1 MFPPMARPLKCLVP
15 RFSVAQTMLSAQPL
29 LGLRVRPCHSS
40 ADTTPPPTFAS
51 LVRNCKFTMMGNPVG
66 KEVVGRIYH
75 VVEEDLYID
84 FGHKFGCVC
93 RVPREG
99 RRNFIRGTEV
109 GEKWMQALQYVQSW
123 LPQVRLRVNSL
134 ELSKR
139 FLGYDKDLSL
149 LEADCTLLGLNK

>member
-1 MFPPMARPLKCLVP
+1 
-15 RFSVAQTMLSAQPL
+15 
-29 LGLRVRPCHSS
+29 
-40 ADTTPPPTFAS
+40 
-51 LVRNCKFTMMGNPVG
+51 MMGDPVG

-109 GEKWMQALQYVQSW
+109 NG
-123 LPQVRLRVNSL
+123 
-134 ELSKR
+134 
-139 FLGYDKDLSL
+139 
-149 LEADCTLLGLNK
+149 T

>member
-1 MFPPMARPLKCLVP
+1 
-15 RFSVAQTMLSAQPL
+15 
-29 LGLRVRPCHSS
+29 
-40 ADTTPPPTFAS
+40 
-51 LVRNCKFTMMGNPVG
+51 MMGNPVG

-93 RVPREG
+93 RLPREG
-99 RRNFIRGTEV
+99 RRNYIRGTE
-109 GEKWMQALQYVQSW
+109 
-123 LPQVRLRVNSL
+123 VRLRVNSL

-139 FLGYDKDLSL
+139 FLGYDQDLSL

>member
-1 MFPPMARPLKCLVP
+1 MFPPIARPLKCLVP
-15 RFSVAQTMLSAQPL
+15 RFSAAQTMLGHPH
-29 LGLRVRPCHSS
+29 LGLRVRPCHTS

-51 LVRNCKFTMMGNPVG
+51 LVRNCKFTMMGDPVG

-84 FGHKFGCVC
+84 FGYKFGCVC

-109 GEKWMQALQYVQSW
+109 GRKYLQHVPW

-139 FLGYDKDLSL
+139 FLGYDQDLSL

>member
-1 MFPPMARPLKCLVP
+1 M
-15 RFSVAQTMLSAQPL
+15 
-29 LGLRVRPCHSS
+29 
-40 ADTTPPPTFAS
+40 
-51 LVRNCKFTMMGNPVG
+51 G

-99 RRNFIRGTEV
+99 RRNYIRGTEV
-109 GEKWMQALQYVQSW
+109 GGKCKCNMSHGM
-123 LPQVRLRVNSL
+123 PQVRLRVNSL

-139 FLGYDKDLSL
+139 FLGYDQDLSL

>member
-1 MFPPMARPLKCLVP
+1 
-15 RFSVAQTMLSAQPL
+15 MLPTVRLAIATCRLWPIATPIHTTTRMCHASANQ
-29 LGLRVRPCHSS
+29 GQ
-40 ADTTPPPTFAS
+40 TFAS
-51 LVRNCKFTMMGNPVG
+51 LIRNCKFTSLGDPIG
-66 KEVVGRIYH
+66 KVVVGRIYH

-93 RVPREG
+93 RLPRDG
-99 RRNFIRGTEV
+99 RGKYLRGTEV
-109 GEKWMQALQYVQSW
+109 K
-123 LPQVRLRVNSL
+123 LRINNL

>member
-1 MFPPMARPLKCLVP
+1 MGLANQ
-15 RFSVAQTMLSAQPL
+15 S

-40 ADTTPPPTFAS
+40 ADTTPSPTFAS
-51 LVRNCKFTMMGNPVG
+51 LVRNCKFTMMGDPVG

-109 GEKWMQALQYVQSW
+109 
-123 LPQVRLRVNSL
+123 RLRVNSL

-139 FLGYDKDLSL
+139 FRATIRISL
-149 LEADCTLLGLNK
+149 FLKLTVPC

>member
-1 MFPPMARPLKCLVP
+1 
-15 RFSVAQTMLSAQPL
+15 MLAQPH
-29 LGLRVRPCHSS
+29 LGMRVRPCHTPA
-40 ADTTPPPTFAS
+40 ADMTPPPTFAS
-51 LVRNCKFTMMGNPVG
+51 LVRNCKFTMMGDPVG

-99 RRNFIRGTEV
+99 RRNYIRGTEV
-109 GEKWMQALQYVQSW
+109 GGKCKCNLSHGIS
-123 LPQVRLRVNSL
+123 QVRLRVNSL

-139 FLGYDKDLSL
+139 FLGYDQDLSL

>member
-1 MFPPMARPLKCLVP
+1 MFPPIARPLKCLVP
-15 RFSVAQTMLSAQPL
+15 RLSVAQTMMAHPH
-29 LGLRVRPCHSS
+29 LGLRVRPCHTS

-51 LVRNCKFTMMGNPVG
+51 LVRNCKFTMMGDPVG

-84 FGHKFGCVC
+84 FGYKFGCVC

-109 GEKWMQALQYVQSW
+109 GKKKYMRHVQW
-123 LPQVRLRVNSL
+123 LPQVRLRINSL

-139 FLGYDKDLSL
+139 FLGYDQDLSL

>member
-1 MFPPMARPLKCLVP
+1 
-15 RFSVAQTMLSAQPL
+15 MLAQPN
-29 LGLRVRPCHSS
+29 LGPNVRLCSTS
-40 ADTTPPPTFAS
+40 TDTTPPPTFAS
-51 LVRNCKFTMMGNPVG
+51 LVRNCKFTMMGDPVG

-84 FGHKFGCVC
+84 FGYKFGCVC

-109 GEKWMQALQYVQSW
+109 GGNCNISHQWHS
-123 LPQVRLRVNSL
+123 QVRLRVNSL

-139 FLGYDKDLSL
+139 FLGYDQDLSL

>member
-1 MFPPMARPLKCLVP
+1 
-15 RFSVAQTMLSAQPL
+15 
-29 LGLRVRPCHSS
+29 
-40 ADTTPPPTFAS
+40 
-51 LVRNCKFTMMGNPVG
+51 MMGDPVG

-109 GEKWMQALQYVQSW
+109 
-123 LPQVRLRVNSL
+123 RLRVNSL

-139 FLGYDKDLSL
+139 FLGYDQDLSL

>member
-1 MFPPMARPLKCLVP
+1 MFLPVGRPLQRLLP
-15 RFSVAQTMLSAQPL
+15 RFPMMCPSMATIQQPFRVQTHSCQTSAET
-29 LGLRVRPCHSS
+29 S
-40 ADTTPPPTFAS
+40 PPPTFAS
-51 LVRNCKFTMMGNPVG
+51 LVRNCKFTMMGDPVG

-109 GEKWMQALQYVQSW
+109 DGIQEYPGLIMC
-123 LPQVRLRVNSL
+123 PQVRLRVNSL

-139 FLGYDKDLSL
+139 FLGYDQDLSL

>member
-1 MFPPMARPLKCLVP
+1 
-15 RFSVAQTMLSAQPL
+15 
-29 LGLRVRPCHSS
+29 
-40 ADTTPPPTFAS
+40 
-51 LVRNCKFTMMGNPVG
+51 MGDPVG

-109 GEKWMQALQYVQSW
+109 DGIQEYPGLIMC
-123 LPQVRLRVNSL
+123 PQVRLRVNSL

-139 FLGYDKDLSL
+139 FLGYDQDLSL

>member
-1 MFPPMARPLKCLVP
+1 
-15 RFSVAQTMLSAQPL
+15 
-29 LGLRVRPCHSS
+29 
-40 ADTTPPPTFAS
+40 
-51 LVRNCKFTMMGNPVG
+51 MMGDPVG

-84 FGHKFGCVC
+84 FGYKFGCVC

-109 GEKWMQALQYVQSW
+109 
-123 LPQVRLRVNSL
+123 RLRINSL

-139 FLGYDKDLSL
+139 FLGYDQDLSL